1 MKNILVTTSSF
12 ADQNPD
18 LLARLHARGLEVIIN
33 PFGRKLSEGEVTE
46 LLQKYRPVGMI
57 AGVEPLTRNV
67 LGGADGLRV
76 ISRVGIGLDSVDL
89 AAARELGIAVT
100 NTPDAPTVPVAEL
113 TLGLILSLLRCIP
126 ASDAG
131 IRRGEWSRPMGQLL
145 LGKTVGVVGCGR
157 IGTRVAK
164 FLSAFGCRL
173 LGYDPMVQ
181 SSDLLELVSLDDLL
195 SASDIV
201 TLHLPYMEKTHHLL
215 DASRLRAMKQG
226 SLVVNAS
233 RGGLIDEEALLASLQ
248 DGHLAGAALDCFENE
263 PYAGPL
269 KELGNVILTGHIGSY
284 AKEGRVIME
293 EQAVD
298 NLLLELSKAEA

>member
-1 MKNILVTTSSF
+1 MNNILVTTSSF

-215 DASRLRAMKQG
+215 DSSRLRAMKQG
-226 SLVVNAS
+226 ALVVNAA

>member
-1 MKNILVTTSSF
+1 MNNILVTTSSF

-18 LLARLHARGLEVIIN
+18 LLARLNARGLEVIIN
-33 PFGRKLSEGEVTE
+33 PLGRKLSEGEVTE
-46 LLQKYRPVGMI
+46 LLQKFRPVGMI

-226 SLVVNAS
+226 ALVVNAS

>member
-1 MKNILVTTSSF
+1 MNNILVTTSSF

-18 LLARLHARGLEVIIN
+18 LLARLNARGLEVIIN
-33 PFGRKLSEGEVTE
+33 PLGRKLSEGEVTE
-46 LLQKYRPVGMI
+46 LLQKFRPVGMI

-226 SLVVNAS
+226 ALVVNAS

-298 NLLLELSKAEA
+298 NLLLELSKSEA